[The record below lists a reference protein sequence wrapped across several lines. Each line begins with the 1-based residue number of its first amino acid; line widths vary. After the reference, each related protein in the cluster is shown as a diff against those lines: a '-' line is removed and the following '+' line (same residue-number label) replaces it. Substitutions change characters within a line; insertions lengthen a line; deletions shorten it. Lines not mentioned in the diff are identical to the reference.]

1 MFRVNVSNYKTGGN
15 LYLPPKGQR
24 GLNSIFWFLMSISP
38 ANPFGK
44 LYSGKTT
51 LDFSI
56 NVDILVKVNRFHLI
70 EIVPPKPMEI
80 GPDQLTS
87 IPVEVKNTGSHA
99 DSFNFRINT
108 TAGNDLKISPP
119 PALTLQPGE
128 TRQALLGVA
137 SPLTFQGPGTTHSI
151 NIEAYSIHQPDK
163 VFTNTVIITTKGFY
177 VSEINWIYLAIFG
190 IFIALRAAFFLF
202 KRKQISNATRT
213 IITKFVKFFKRS
225 EEKKKQKIGKIKSLR
240 PRKIDRKA
248 EMERCK
254 KEKVILQIQK
264 TQEKQEEN

>member
-1 MFRVNVSNYKTGGN
+1 MTTIKWASTIPTWFFAALTGG
-15 LYLPPKGQR
+15 
-24 GLNSIFWFLMSISP
+24 W
-38 ANPFGK
+38 GK
-44 LYSGKTT
+44 ELSGKTT
-51 LDFSI
+51 ESYV

-80 GPDQLTS
+80 GPDQLIS

-137 SPLTFQGPGTTHSI
+137 SPLTFQDPGTTHSI

-190 IFIALRAAFFLF
+190 IFIALGAAFFLF
-202 KRKQISNATRT
+202 KRKTNIKCDSDHNYQVRKI
-213 IITKFVKFFKRS
+213 F
-225 EEKKKQKIGKIKSLR
+225 QKIR
-240 PRKIDRKA
+240 RK
-248 EMERCK
+248 EETK
-254 KEKVILQIQK
+254 KL
-264 TQEKQEEN
+264 KQ